1 MTETVR
7 NPWAHIGIV
16 GPLSVANGQS
26 MTITQSDGNSITLLR
41 ESVGNCVR
49 MRFPD
54 DEAGRLSAAR
64 EAARHAVMDED
75 DERQD
80 VFQRW
85 SDSCRT
91 GESDAVESQLLL
103 RYQYRDASNYAV
115 SREIRFDGEVS
126 PDDVRLFLLMLDDSE
141 SKLDFI
147 PGCCGLPDLQD
158 SFSGCQS
165 MWDPERDHP
174 FCSLTEFKR
183 VAADEESGADVEERS
198 FAEFVADVH
207 RHVCEHS
214 GWDQEYKPDFYPVMT
229 QRYAQYVGAG
239 AVAGEADEG
248 EADMAAPLQSP

>member
-1 MTETVR
+1 MNEEVK

-16 GPLSVANGQS
+16 GPFSVANGQS
-26 MTITQSDGNSITLLR
+26 MTITQSEGNSITLVR
-41 ESVGNCVR
+41 ESAGNCVR
-49 MRFPD
+49 IRFPD

-85 SDSCRT
+85 FDSCRT
-91 GESDAVESQLLL
+91 GEPDAVDSQLLL
-103 RYQYRDASNYAV
+103 WYQYRDAHNFKT
-115 SREIRFDGEVS
+115 SRAIRFDGEIS

-141 SKLDFI
+141 GDLDLI
-147 PGCCGLPDLQD
+147 PGACGLPDLQD
-158 SFSGCQS
+158 SFSGCES

-207 RHVCEHS
+207 RHVCEHK
-214 GWDQEYKPDFYPVMT
+214 GWDQNYKPDCYPVMAR
-229 QRYAQYVGAG
+229 RYEQYALS
-239 AVAGEADEG
+239 VAGEADEG